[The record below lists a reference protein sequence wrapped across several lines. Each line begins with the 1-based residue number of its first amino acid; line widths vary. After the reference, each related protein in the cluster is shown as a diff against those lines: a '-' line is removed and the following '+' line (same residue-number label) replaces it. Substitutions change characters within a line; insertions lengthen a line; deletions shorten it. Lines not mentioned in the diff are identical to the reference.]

1 MSLKTLVR
9 QFPAEGRLAA
19 IVLRPAR
26 GEAAVLVDEAVAEP
40 GRGLI
45 GDRRSVRRKQGD
57 DAQLRE
63 VTLIQAEH
71 LPVVAGLLG
80 QASLDPRRLR
90 HNLIVSGVNLIA
102 MHSPFPGERLVWAI
116 GDSVRLVVTGPCDP
130 CSKMEVE
137 FGRGAYNALRGH
149 GGMTARL
156 LAGGTLRVGDAVRL
170 VGIATGDGAM
180 PATRA
185 DAE

>member
-1 MSLKTLVR
+1 VTLRQLVR
-9 QFPAEGRLAA
+9 QFPAAGRLEA

-26 GEAAVLVDEAVAEP
+26 GESAVAVNEAVAEL

-45 GDRRSVRRKQGD
+45 GDRRSARTRRGD

-63 VTLIQAEH
+63 ITLIQAEH

-80 QASLDPRRLR
+80 QEAIDPRRLR
-90 HNLIVSGVNLIA
+90 RNLVVSGVNLLA

-130 CSKMEVE
+130 CSKMEAE

-149 GGMTARL
+149 GGMTACL
-156 LAGGTLRVGDAVRL
+156 VAGGTLRVGDR
-170 VGIATGDGAM
+170 IALACFE
-180 PATRA
+180 PAPA
-185 DAE
+185 A